1 MLYTILYMNLAS
13 STFAT
18 LYFEGPH
25 NRGEVLQAAKKRFK
39 DLDDQVTTMIVAIM
53 PGKPEI
59 VLPGEFIIERNSFT
73 PKKISNT

>member
-1 MLYTILYMNLAS
+1 MLYTILYMNMAS

-25 NRGEVLQAAKKRFK
+25 NRGEVLQAAKKKFK
-39 DLDDQVTTMIVAIM
+39 GLDDHVTTMVVAIM

-59 VLPGEFIIERNSFT
+59 VLPGEFVIDRESST
-73 PKKISNT
+73 PRKISNT